1 MFSSKELII
10 RLELN
15 GDVLQEVS
23 SADIKEEISIG
34 RNPGSTWVIPPTDKS
49 ASNNHAKLF
58 VKGGHAIIKDMQ
70 SRNGTF
76 FQGERITE
84 RKLQAGD
91 QIRIGDCLL
100 KRSGLPAGVGS
111 DVETYRRADAGRAR
125 HRAARISSWFGI
137 G

>member
-70 SRNGTF
+70 SRNGTLAF
-76 FQGERITE
+76 AFHHPTNCGT
-84 RKLQAGD
+84 AWTPCG
-91 QIRIGDCLL
+91 
-100 KRSGLPAGVGS
+100 
-111 DVETYRRADAGRAR
+111 
-125 HRAARISSWFGI
+125 
-137 G
+137 